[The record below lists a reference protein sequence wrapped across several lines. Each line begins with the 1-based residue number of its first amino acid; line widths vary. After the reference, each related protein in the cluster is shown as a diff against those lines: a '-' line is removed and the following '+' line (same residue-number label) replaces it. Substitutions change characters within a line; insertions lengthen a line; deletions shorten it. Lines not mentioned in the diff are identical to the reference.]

1 MAIVQIS
8 RIQVRRGLHQD
19 LPQLAAGEFGWSI
32 GPTTPRL
39 WIGNG
44 TLEEGAP
51 IEGRTEILTEYSDF
65 LGFLTAYTFKGIDAT
80 GYASITGTS
89 VSDPVTRSLQSVL
102 DEGVSVKHFGAKGD
116 GVTND
121 AAAINRAIQQIYV
134 STYANTLPAFRRT
147 IRFPAGVYNVGS
159 STILIPPNCRI
170 IGEGKNNTIISG
182 TGTVAKTCDSQYQY
196 TTVTIGNGG
205 ADLPQYITVSD
216 VGFTTSSSVVPPVE
230 VEKATD
236 IIFDKVK
243 FTGGNYGLNI
253 LGTSSN
259 IDVFQS
265 TFTGATTGTI
275 SIAST
280 VTGVVTKS
288 NYFDTVRVPLSL
300 GSNSITTLANGAG
313 KIDYEITSGTNYR
326 IGTLK
331 YNRSGGV
338 LTFDDEY
345 NEPSTSIGANLYASS
360 NGTLTCTVSSVAVLK
375 YNIKQFI

>member
-44 TLEEGAP
+44 TIEEGAP

-65 LGFLTAYTFKGIDAT
+65 LGFLTQYTFKGT
-80 GYASITGTS
+80 ESGYTSITGTS
-89 VSDPVTRSLQSVL
+89 VNDPITRSIQSVL

-121 AAAINRAIQQIYV
+121 AVAINRAIQQIYV
-134 STYANTLPAFRRT
+134 STLVDSLPALRRT

-170 IGEGKNNTIISG
+170 VGDGKTNTIISG
-182 TGTVAKTCDSQYQY
+182 TGTVVKTCDSQFQS

-205 ADLPQYITVSD
+205 ATLPQYVTMSD
-216 VGFTTSSSVVPPVE
+216 IGFTTSSSVFAPVE
-230 VEKATD
+230 VEKASD

-253 LGTSSN
+253 LGASAN
-259 IDVFQS
+259 IDVSQS

-280 VTGVVTKS
+280 VTGVVSKS
-288 NYFDTVRVPLSL
+288 NYFDTVRVPLSI
-300 GSNSITTLANGAG
+300 GNNSITTLANGAG
-313 KIDYEITSGTNYR
+313 RIDYEISSGTSYR
-326 IGTLK
+326 IGTLN
-331 YNRSGGV
+331 YNRSSGV
-338 LTFDDEY
+338 LSFDDEY
-345 NEPSTSIGANLYASS
+345 SEPATSLGANLYASS
-360 NGTLTCTVSSVAVLK
+360 SGTLTCAVSSVAVLK